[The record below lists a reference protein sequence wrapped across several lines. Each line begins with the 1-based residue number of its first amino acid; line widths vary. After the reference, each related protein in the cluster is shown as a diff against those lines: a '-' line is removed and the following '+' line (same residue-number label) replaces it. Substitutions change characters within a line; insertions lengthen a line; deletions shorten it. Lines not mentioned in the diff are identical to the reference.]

1 MRCFLLMRKAMEQKI
16 RQRKIIRLQG
26 YDYSQAGSYFITINC
41 QNRIP
46 RFGRIEN
53 GQMIL
58 NQNGQ
63 IAHDEWVKLSTRFP
77 SLVKD
82 VFQIMPDHIHGIIT
96 LTEPDTTLK
105 ISVSD
110 IIGAYKSIVLVKCL
124 EVYRMNNQIMGKFW
138 HSRFHDRIIR
148 DDRAYEN
155 ISKYVIDN
163 PIKWNKNQ

>member
-1 MRCFLLMRKAMEQKI
+1 MNQKI
-16 RQRKIIRLQG
+16 GRRKIIRLQE

-53 GQMIL
+53 GKMML

-63 IAHDEWVKLSTRFP
+63 IAYDEWIELYHRFP
-77 SLVKD
+77 TMRKD

-96 LTEPDTTLK
+96 LSEPDPNLK

-110 IIGAYKSIVLVKCL
+110 IIGAYKSIVMVKCL
-124 EVYRMNNQIMGKFW
+124 KLYQINNQNMGKFW
-138 HSRFHDRIIR
+138 HNRFYDRIVR
-148 DDRAYEN
+148 NETAHQN
-155 ISKYVIDN
+155 IEKYIINN
-163 PIKWNKNQ
+163 PINWKK

>member
-1 MRCFLLMRKAMEQKI
+1 MRKAMEQKI

-63 IAHDEWVKLSTRFP
+63 IAHDEWVKLSNRFP

-96 LTEPDTTLK
+96 LTEIDASSRV
-105 ISVSD
+105 SVSD

>member
-1 MRCFLLMRKAMEQKI
+1 MNQKF

-26 YDYSQAGSYFITINC
+26 FDYSLAGSYFITINC

-77 SLVKD
+77 SMVKD

-96 LTEPDTTLK
+96 LTEVDASSRV
-105 ISVSD
+105 SVSD
-110 IIGAYKSIVLVKCL
+110 IIGAYKSIVMVKCL
-124 EVYRMNNQIMGKFW
+124 ELYQLNNQRMGRFW
-138 HSRFHDRIIR
+138 HNRFHDRIIR
-148 DDRAYEN
+148 DDYAHQN
-155 ISKYVIDN
+155 IAKYIIDN
-163 PIKWNKNQ
+163 PINWNKNP

>member
-41 QNRIP
+41 QNRIH
-46 RFGRIEN
+46 RFGCIEN
-53 GQMIL
+53 GMMIL
-58 NQNGQ
+58 NQSGL
-63 IAHDEWVKLSTRFP
+63 IAYDEWIKLSNRFP
-77 SLVKD
+77 TMVKD

-138 HSRFHDRIIR
+138 YSRFHDRIIR

>member
-1 MRCFLLMRKAMEQKI
+1 MRKAMEQKI

-63 IAHDEWVKLSTRFP
+63 IAHDEWIKLSNRFP
-77 SLVKD
+77 TMVKD

>member
-1 MRCFLLMRKAMEQKI
+1 
-16 RQRKIIRLQG
+16 
-26 YDYSQAGSYFITINC
+26 
-41 QNRIP
+41 
-46 RFGRIEN
+46 
-53 GQMIL
+53 MIL

-63 IAHDEWVKLSTRFP
+63 IAHDEWIKLSNRFP
-77 SLVKD
+77 TMVKD

>member
-63 IAHDEWVKLSTRFP
+63 IAHDEWVKLSNRFP

-96 LTEPDTTLK
+96 LTEIDASSRV
-105 ISVSD
+105 SVSD